1 MNKTSQQGNSH
12 FAFSFHYLKVII
24 VVISGEWP
32 KRHWSRPLMQLKDRG
47 IKVYV
52 VTTDPSSDSPM
63 ALRVAS
69 EEGYVFR
76 TNSFSD
82 IEEIEPKITQVITK
96 GTLSPSNAPIKM
108 LSFPIVIS

>member
-1 MNKTSQQGNSH
+1 
-12 FAFSFHYLKVII
+12 
-24 VVISGEWP
+24 
-32 KRHWSRPLMQLKDRG
+32 MQLKDRG

-63 ALRVAS
+63 ALRAAS

-76 TNSFSD
+76 TNPFSD

-96 GTLSPSNAPIKM
+96 GTLSPSDAPIKM